1 MTLRHSFFLLLS
13 LLLAA
18 SLQAQRAISAGVAA
32 GMQSYENQDDD
43 PRILTGIEGL
53 FRGAHL
59 GFHLAAEYT
68 DLSSGGHTII
78 IHPDVAYIHSFGPT
92 TYLLAGIGPTHVS
105 VDQNDTHETWNAELE
120 LGYRTRGGTEL
131 FLRGRYYDYEWEG
144 FRAFA
149 SPKGPEAAAGV
160 RFRIR

>member
-1 MTLRHSFFLLLS
+1 MFPRTSLFLLL
-13 LLLAA
+13 LLLAGN
-18 SLQAQRAISAGVAA
+18 LHAQLGISAGVAA

-43 PRILTGIEGL
+43 PRILTGVEGL

-59 GFHLAAEYT
+59 GLHVALEYT
-68 DLSSGGHTII
+68 DLSSAGHTII
-78 IHPDVAYIHSFGPT
+78 LHPDVAYIQSFGPS
-92 TYLLAGIGPTHVS
+92 TYLLAGVGPTHVS
-105 VDQNDTHETWNAELE
+105 VDQNDSNETWNAELE

-149 SPKGPEAAAGV
+149 SPQGIETSAGV
-160 RFRIR
+160 RFKLR